1 MRDIELVK
9 GLNGHFYFVQKNTLS
24 QADELVE
31 LKVVF
36 EMNKFYPSKNVIL
49 NHTSGTLLKVVFDSE
64 CSNRTDSYYTIDG
77 ALKMQIPDVKNRL
90 MLLDNEMNKRV
101 IE

>member
-1 MRDIELVK
+1 M
-9 GLNGHFYFVQKNTLS
+9 
-24 QADELVE
+24 E
-31 LKVVF
+31 LKLVF
-36 EMNKFYPSKNVIL
+36 EMNKFYPSKSVIL

-64 CSNRTDSYYTIDG
+64 CSNRTDSYYTIEG
-77 ALKMQIPDVKNRL
+77 ALKMKIPDVKNRL